1 MYVQRLSWDNL
12 KDQKGHY
19 KLMIFSTLRTAC
31 QAVVLYQNERGN
43 HENTTFLHCV
53 SYYFFFFFSFCGFLF
68 QLRKTAICFMQ
79 RRLRA
84 LLWKLIPQWWRNNN
98 LLLHS
103 VWSLLYRIWIA
114 NRLHCCRNVSR
125 TSFLD
130 IMRTCQDSLP
140 RELFRLFFI
149 IGLYGMRQRLYPLR
163 RPMHWKNSVCRILS
177 PGYETIF
184 RRLLLS

>member
-1 MYVQRLSWDNL
+1 MFRGYPEITLKIKRVIISLWFSQLSEPPVRRLFFI
-12 KDQKGHY
+12 KMKEEIMKY
-19 KLMIFSTLRTAC
+19 
-31 QAVVLYQNERGN
+31 Y
-43 HENTTFLHCV
+43 FLHCV

-125 TSFLD
+125 TSFMD

-163 RPMHWKNSVCRILS
+163 RPMHWKIQSVESCPQDMKLS
-177 PGYETIF
+177 SDGCCC
-184 RRLLLS
+184 LNN